1 MAGFRRFQTVLGDQV
16 AKRNMRLGE
25 MLVKAG
31 KIDEFQLNSA
41 LSYQRHWGGQ
51 IGSSLVKL
59 GYVGEDEL
67 LRFLSE
73 QLNLTRIDL
82 SRISISPAVLEYVP
96 VEKAVEYNVVPVDR
110 KEMNGTVY
118 LLIAMSNP
126 TNLIVI
132 DALQF
137 ATGCRVRPALAS
149 HDSIRAAIERCY
161 GKLPARGKTLDDP
174 PAEVEP
180 LPDIDPFLF
189 PPVKQAMGQH
199 KTIEEK
205 FELLVKLLMEKGL
218 LSISDFERLK

>member
-1 MAGFRRFQTVLGDQV
+1 
-16 AKRNMRLGE
+16 

-59 GYVGEDEL
+59 GYIGEEDL

-82 SRISISPAVLEYVP
+82 SRISISPEVLHYVP
-96 VEKAVEYNVVPVDR
+96 VEKALEYNIIPVDR
-110 KEMNGTVY
+110 KEMNGTIY

-126 TNLIVI
+126 TNLIVL

-149 HDSIRAAIERCY
+149 HDAIREAIERCY
-161 GKLPARGKTLDDP
+161 GSLPPRVKTLDDP
-174 PAEVEP
+174 PVEVKS
-180 LPDIDPFLF
+180 LPDIDPFHF
-189 PPVKQAMGQH
+189 PPVKQEQDTH
-199 KTIEEK
+199 RTIDEK
-205 FELLVKLLMEKGL
+205 FELLIKVLMEKGL

>member
-1 MAGFRRFQTVLGDQV
+1 
-16 AKRNMRLGE
+16 MRLGE

-31 KIDEFQLNSA
+31 NIDEFQLNSA

-59 GYVGEDEL
+59 GYIGEDDL

-82 SRISISPAVLEYVP
+82 SRISISPAVLESVP
-96 VEKAVEYNVVPVDR
+96 VEKALEYNIIPVDR
-110 KEMNGTVY
+110 KEMNGTIY

-126 TNLIVI
+126 TNLIII

-161 GKLPARGKTLDDP
+161 SSLPARVKTLDDP
-174 PAEVEP
+174 PAEVKP
-180 LPDIDPFLF
+180 VSDIDPFQF
-189 PPVKQAMGQH
+189 PPVKLDNDTHM
-199 KTIEEK
+199 TIDVK
-205 FELLVKLLMEKGL
+205 FELLIKVLMEKGL

>member
-1 MAGFRRFQTVLGDQV
+1 MP
-16 AKRNMRLGE
+16 KKNMRLGE
-25 MLVKAG
+25 MLVRAG

-59 GYVGEDEL
+59 GYIGEEDL

-82 SRISISPAVLEYVP
+82 SRISIAPAVLKYVP
-96 VEKAVEYNVVPVDR
+96 VEKAVEYNVIPVDR
-110 KEMNGTVY
+110 KEMNGTIY

-149 HDSIRAAIERCY
+149 HDSIREAIERCY
-161 GKLPARGKTLDDP
+161 GAIPPKAKKSDDP
-174 PAEVEP
+174 PVETEL
-180 LPDIDPFLF
+180 LPDIDPFHF
-189 PPVKQAMGQH
+189 PAYKPPAAAGSQ

-205 FELLVKLLMEKGL
+205 FELLVKVLMEKGL

>member
-1 MAGFRRFQTVLGDQV
+1 
-16 AKRNMRLGE
+16 MRLGE

-31 KIDEFQLNSA
+31 EIDEFQLNSA

-59 GYVGEDEL
+59 GYIGEDDL

-82 SRISISPAVLEYVP
+82 SRISIPPVVLESVP
-96 VEKAVEYNVVPVDR
+96 VEKALEYNIIPVDR
-110 KEMNGTVY
+110 KEMNGTIY

-137 ATGCRVRPALAS
+137 ATGCRVRPALAA
-149 HDSIRAAIERCY
+149 HDSIREAIERCY
-161 GKLPARGKTLDDP
+161 GTLPARVKKLDDP
-174 PAEVEP
+174 PVEVDP
-180 LPDIDPFLF
+180 VPDIDPFHF
-189 PPVKQAMGQH
+189 PPVKQENGTH
-199 KTIEEK
+199 KSIEQK
-205 FELLVKLLMEKGL
+205 FELLIKLLMEKGL

>member
-1 MAGFRRFQTVLGDQV
+1 
-16 AKRNMRLGE
+16 MRLGE

-31 KIDEFQLNSA
+31 KVDEFQLNSA

-59 GYVGEDEL
+59 GYIGEDDL

-82 SRISISPAVLEYVP
+82 SRMSIPAAVLESIP
-96 VEKAVEYNVVPVDR
+96 VEKAVEYNVIPVDR
-110 KEMNGTVY
+110 KELNGTAF
-118 LLIAMSNP
+118 LLVAMSNP

-161 GKLPARGKTLDDP
+161 GSLPTRVRTLEDP
-174 PAEVEP
+174 PSRVDP
-180 LPDIDPFLF
+180 VPDIDPFHF
-189 PPVKQAMGQH
+189 PPFKPENGPI
-199 KTIEEK
+199 KTVEEK
-205 FELLVKLLMEKGL
+205 FERLVRILVEKGL
-218 LSISDFERLK
+218 LSIGDLEHLK